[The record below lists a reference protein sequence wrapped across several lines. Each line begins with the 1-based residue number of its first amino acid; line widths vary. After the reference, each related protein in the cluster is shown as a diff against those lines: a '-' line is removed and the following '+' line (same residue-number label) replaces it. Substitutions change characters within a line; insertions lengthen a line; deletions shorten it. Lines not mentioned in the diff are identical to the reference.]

1 MKLKKLFLILT
12 AFVAFSSTLTAESDY
27 EYLLGKYKML
37 KERLDAVKERERRIA
52 EEEWL
57 EAHPEEKARREAEK
71 EQKRIT
77 EEERRSAEKKAKMMK
92 NAEYLEILDAYLAII
107 PGKDYLMMKTEVTQK
122 QWQIIMG
129 NNPSYYKGD
138 NLPVGNVSWIDAVV
152 FCNQL
157 SKKEGLKSCYSYRG
171 TSNVEKWKFL
181 KENLSEWSDEEWEK
195 WKKRLVC
202 NFNANGYRLPTVEE
216 WQYAALGGEN
226 YKYSGS
232 DNLDEVGWYEDNCGS
247 ENFHPVA
254 QKKPNG
260 YGLYDMSGNVGEWCW
275 NSGRGKYRWHCG
287 GSCYRDADYCEVGNE
302 NWDVTD
308 SASYAHDGLGLRI
321 VRSTGK

>member
-216 WQYAALGGEN
+216 WQYAARGGEN

-232 DNLDEVGWYEDNCGS
+232 DNLDEVGWYKDNS
-247 ENFHPVA
+247 ESKAHPVA
-254 QKKPNG
+254 QKVPNG
-260 YGLYDMSGNVGEWCW
+260 YGLYDMSGNVWEWCW
-275 NSGRGKYRWHCG
+275 DSSSSYSDSRYNCG
-287 GSCYRDADYCEVGNE
+287 GSWFNNAYRCEVGYE
-302 NWDVTD
+302 TWDD
-308 SASYAHDGLGLRI
+308 ANDAYDNLGFRV